1 MDVCDRTYSKEF
13 VKKVLFSRKKPL
25 IVINK
30 DNDIDQPTIGQ
41 VERETTLE
49 MIRRYVRGIKQI

>member
-25 IVINK
+25 IFINK
-30 DNDIDQPTIGQ
+30 EKDIAKSTIW
-41 VERETTLE
+41 TD
-49 MIRRYVRGIKQI
+49 